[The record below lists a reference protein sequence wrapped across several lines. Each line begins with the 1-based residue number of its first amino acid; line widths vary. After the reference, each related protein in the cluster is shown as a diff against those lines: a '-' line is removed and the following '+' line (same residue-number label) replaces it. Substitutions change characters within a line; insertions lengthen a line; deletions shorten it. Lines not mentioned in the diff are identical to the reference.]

1 MNMKHFKYILPLAL
15 LAMIGASIT
24 SCDDMLDMGNDDV
37 LYADENHLT
46 QGTDTVNSFVGILA
60 QLQKIAVR
68 TNLYGE
74 LRGDLV
80 VVNDNADADLKAI
93 SNFEVSDSNAYNNP
107 RDYYAVINNCNYY
120 LANADTTLM
129 ERRYDAT
136 TLSAYDFRVFQAEYC
151 AVRAIRAWVYL
162 QLGQVYGDNIPLVT
176 EPILSLDDANN
187 ILANTQKKSFLQICN
202 YFIDDLKPYVSW
214 FAYPYHHETYGYSMP
229 SRMAV
234 MPIQLVLG
242 DLYLW
247 SASLNGGDQT
257 LAREAAK
264 CYYDYISWLP
274 TELGVDNNTGYK
286 QKTVT
291 STHRSYW
298 ATNCF
303 ITSNFNSYT
312 VSNAYWST
320 TSFGT
325 SSDEVISAI
334 AMDSLASE
342 DNYNALRVLYNYDRE
357 NEKVE
362 ASISPSKICYDYSD
376 SQVYSQMYNDGTQ
389 NVSGF
394 VPQNALEETM
404 VQRHY
409 VGDLRL
415 AANLNLNR
423 RIDNDYESQTIWKTY
438 MAQDVIVYRVGQV
451 YLNLAEAL
459 NMAGFPK
466 FALAILTVG
475 LDNNVIE
482 NEVLRNCQT
491 TSDSTFVQYFDFPSR
506 FFQTRVL
513 NYTITGTTTRVTYNL
528 AENDANV
535 NQLGLHARGSGF
547 NPLNPNYY
555 APSNDQPSDLTLGG
569 GYPAQPP
576 VYVAA
581 VSSFSASE
589 KDLKTI
595 VDANT
600 EFLAWAGEHD
610 GIEVIDLT
618 QYATTDRLDE
628 VKKFDSRMKAY
639 SDSIQADWE
648 EAANEWFHVYGYPQV
663 YARQLVV
670 VDSLLDVE
678 SALETPFEGFR
689 FGRLMRAAYRS
700 SNPGAYMSAKLSKRD
715 ASLASVVSDPK
726 RWFINWKGLIGQ

>member
-1 MNMKHFKYILPLAL
+1 MNMKQFKYILPLAL
-15 LAMIGASIT
+15 LAMIGSAIT
-24 SCDDMLDMGNDDV
+24 SCDDMLDLGNDDV
-37 LYADENHLT
+37 MYADKNHLT

-80 VVNDNADADLKAI
+80 VVNENADADLKAI
-93 SNFEVSDSNAYNNP
+93 ANFDVSDDNAYNNP

-136 TLSAYDFRVFQAEYC
+136 TLSAYDFRVFQAEYA

-162 QLGQVYGDNIPLVT
+162 QLGQIYGENIPFVT
-176 EPILSLDDANN
+176 EPILSLDEANSVLEN
-187 ILANTQKKSFLQICN
+187 SSKKNLQQLCD
-202 YFIDDLKPYVSW
+202 YFIEDLKPFVSW
-214 FAYPYHHETYGYSMP
+214 FAYPYHHDTYGYSMP

-247 SASLNGGDQT
+247 SASLKGGDQA

-264 CYYDYISWLP
+264 SYYDYIAWLP

-291 STHRSYW
+291 SSSRCYW

-312 VSNAYWST
+312 TSNAYWST
-320 TSFGT
+320 NSFGK
-325 SSDEVISAI
+325 SGDEVISAI

-342 DNYNALRVLYNYDRE
+342 ENYNALRVLYNYDPE
-357 NEKVE
+357 NENVE
-362 ASISPSKICYDYSD
+362 ASISPSQICCDYSD

-389 NVSGF
+389 SVYGF
-394 VPQNALEETM
+394 VPQNALDESS
-404 VQRHY
+404 VARHL

-415 AANLNLNR
+415 AANLSLNR
-423 RIDNDYESQTIWKTY
+423 RNDNDYESQMIWKNY
-438 MAQDVIVYRVGQV
+438 NAQDVIVYRAGQV

-475 LDNNVIE
+475 LDNNVIA
-482 NEVLRNCQT
+482 NEVLRNCQST
-491 TSDSTFVQYFDFPSR
+491 ADSTFVEYFDFPSR

-528 AENDANV
+528 TENDANV
-535 NQLGLHARGSGF
+535 NQLGLHSRGSGF
-547 NPLNPNYY
+547 NPLNPGYY
-555 APSNDQPSDLTLGG
+555 APSNDIPTDLTLGG
-569 GYPAQPP
+569 GYPEQPP
-576 VYVAA
+576 VYVVA
-581 VSSFSASE
+581 VPSISSSE
-589 KDLKTI
+589 RDLKAI

-600 EFLAWAGEHD
+600 EFFAWANEHD
-610 GIEVIDLT
+610 GIEIIDLST
-618 QYATTDRLDE
+618 YPTTGRLDPLRQ
-628 VKKFDSRMKAY
+628 FDAQMRAY
-639 SDSIQADWE
+639 SDSIQIEWQI
-648 EAANEWFHVYGYPQV
+648 AANAWFHEYGLPQV

-678 SALETPFEGFR
+678 SALETCFEGFR

-700 SNPGAYMSAKLSKRD
+700 NNPGAYMAEKIGKRD
-715 ASLASVVSDPK
+715 ATLSTVVSDPK
-726 RWFINWKGLIGQ
+726 RWFINWKGQIGQ

>member
-1 MNMKHFKYILPLAL
+1 MKRIKYILPLAL
-15 LAMIGASIT
+15 LAMMGTSII

-80 VVNDNADADLKAI
+80 VVNNNANADLKAI
-93 SNFEVSDSNAYNNP
+93 SNFEVTDSNAYNNP
-107 RDYYAVINNCNYY
+107 RDYYSVINNCNYY

-162 QLGQVYGDNIPLVT
+162 QLAQVYGDNIPLVT
-176 EPILSLDDANN
+176 EPILSLDDAND
-187 ILANTQKKSFLQICN
+187 ILEGTEKKSFEQICD
-202 YFIDDLKPYVSW
+202 YFIEDLKPYVSW
-214 FAYPYHHETYGYSMP
+214 FAYPYHHDTYGYSMP
-229 SRMAV
+229 ARMAV

-247 SASLNGGDQT
+247 SASLKGGDAA
-257 LAREAAK
+257 LAGQAAK

-291 STHRSYW
+291 TANRTYW
-298 ATNCF
+298 LVNNF
-303 ITSNFNSYT
+303 ITSNFNSFAE
-312 VSNAYWST
+312 SNAYWST

-325 SSDEVISAI
+325 ANSEVISAI

-357 NEKVE
+357 NENVE
-362 ASISPSKICYDYSD
+362 ASIAPSQVCCDYSD
-376 SQVYSQMYNDGTQ
+376 SQVYGQIYNDGSQ
-389 NVSGF
+389 LVFGF
-394 VPQNALEETM
+394 VPKNVLNETM
-404 VQRHY
+404 VARHY

-415 AANLNLNR
+415 AANLSLNR
-423 RIDNDYESQTIWKTY
+423 LRDNDWESQTIWKTY
-438 MAQDVIVYRVGQV
+438 MAQDVIVYRTGQV
-451 YLNLAEAL
+451 YLRMAEAL
-459 NMAGFPK
+459 NMAGYPK

-475 LDNNVIE
+475 LDNTVIE
-482 NEVLRNCQT
+482 NEVLRECNT
-491 TSDSTFVQYFDFPSR
+491 KADSTFVQYFDFPSR
-506 FFQTRVL
+506 FFKTRVL
-513 NYTITGTTTRVTYNL
+513 NYTIIGTDVTVTYHL
-528 AENDANV
+528 AENAQDV
-535 NQLGLHARGSGF
+535 NQIGIHARGSGF
-547 NPLNPNYY
+547 YPRNPFYY
-555 APSNDQPSDLTLGG
+555 DPSNDIPADLTLGG
-569 GYPAQPP
+569 GYPVQPP
-576 VYVAA
+576 VYVQA
-581 VSSFSASE
+581 VTSFIDTA
-589 KDLKTI
+589 KDLPKI

-600 EFLAWAGEHD
+600 DFFAWAYEHD
-610 GIEVIDLT
+610 GIEILNLED
-618 QYATTDRLDE
+618 YPTTGRLE
-628 VKKFDSRMKAY
+628 VLRQFDANMKAY
-639 SDSIQADWE
+639 SDSIQGAWVA
-648 EAANEWFHVYGYPQV
+648 AANEWYHEYGLPQV
-663 YARQLVV
+663 HARQLVV

-700 SNPGAYMSAKLSKRD
+700 GNPGAYMAEKIGRRD
-715 ASLASVVSDPK
+715 PNLTSVVSDPK
-726 RWFINWKGLIGQ
+726 RWFINFKGQIGR